1 MMQADKTQ
9 SAIQAW
15 SEQAIES
22 GVIKC
27 NHDCRITCKMLTE
40 AMRKEAEMIQFYE
53 TIMIEC
59 DYPTVNSFVR
69 ELLEEK
75 SRIVLR
81 INQRL
86 NEIRACGQVSNGVI
100 SECNPEFL

>member
-1 MMQADKTQ
+1 MDKTQ

-15 SEQAIES
+15 SELATDS
-22 GVIKC
+22 GRVKC
-27 NHDCRITCKMLTE
+27 AHDCRITCKMLTE

-53 TIMIEC
+53 TIMTEC
-59 DYPTVNSFVR
+59 DYPDVNSFVR
-69 ELLEEK
+69 GLLEEK
-75 SRIVLR
+75 SRIVLH
-81 INQRL
+81 INQKL

>member
-1 MMQADKTQ
+1 MKQIEKTQ

-15 SEQAIES
+15 SEHAIES
-22 GVIKC
+22 GNAQC

-40 AMRKEAEMIQFYE
+40 AMRKEAELIQFYE
-53 TIMIEC
+53 TIMTEC
-59 DYPTVNSFVR
+59 DYPAVNSFVR

-75 SRIVLR
+75 SRIVLH
-81 INQRL
+81 INQKL

>member
-1 MMQADKTQ
+1 MSQTDKPQ

-15 SEQAIES
+15 KEQAMEPGTIE
-22 GVIKC
+22 C

-40 AMRKEAEMIQFYE
+40 AMRKEAEMIHFYE
-53 TIMIEC
+53 KLMIEC
-59 DYPTVNSFVR
+59 DYPDVNSFVR

-81 INQRL
+81 INQKL
-86 NEIRACGQVSNGVI
+86 NEIRARGQVSDGII
-100 SECNPEFL
+100 SSFEPDAL